1 MGDCF
6 KGIGDIVLQPHDED
20 VIYTFTFEVESAA
33 YANDGSVPFGQTLVV
48 TPGGADVTIEKHPE
62 GVDYTTEIIVTVSNT
77 SPAAADQ
84 IVSVTMRYP
93 YVALLTAIE
102 PLGSVDMDVDTVA
115 QMEVGD
121 RVGIELDDDDIHWT
135 TIVSIDTAANTF
147 VLTTGLPS
155 AAAIGNRVLIPRVV
169 RGVYH
174 LRIVCHWSGGG
185 DKEFDF
191 NRVFVRDV

>member
-62 GVDYTTEIIVTVSNT
+62 GVDYTTEIIVTVANT
-77 SPAAADQ
+77 NPAAADQ
-84 IVSVTMRYP
+84 VVSVTMRYP
-93 YVALLTAIE
+93 YAALLSAIE
-102 PLGSVDMDVDTVA
+102 ALGSVDIDVASTA
-115 QMEVGD
+115 QMEEGD
-121 RVGIELDDDDIHWT
+121 IVGIELDTDDIHWT
-135 TIVSIDTAANTF
+135 TIDSITDATTF
-147 VLTTGLPS
+147 VIADALPS
-155 AAAIGNRVLIPRVV
+155 AAAIGNRVLIPRIV
-169 RGVYH
+169 RGIYH
-174 LRIVCHWSGGG
+174 LRLICHWSGGG